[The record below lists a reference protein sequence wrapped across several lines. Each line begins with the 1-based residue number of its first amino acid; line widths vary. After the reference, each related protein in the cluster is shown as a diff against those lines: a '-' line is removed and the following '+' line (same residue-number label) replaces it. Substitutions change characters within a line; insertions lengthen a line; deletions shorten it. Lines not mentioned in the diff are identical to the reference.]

1 RAIQSRV
8 GLRERVEAIGRRI
21 IQREMPEEHRVFFE
35 QLPFIVVGTKDPAG
49 QPWATILSGP
59 PGFVTVPTPSRIEVS
74 AEPAAGDPALEGLEV
89 GATVALLG
97 IELHSRA
104 RIRANGRVRRRFDG
118 GFSVEIEQTFG
129 NCPKY
134 IQSRHIVPARPPG
147 GEASAPYERGH
158 GLIPSARTLIA
169 SADTFF
175 IATSHPGG
183 GSDPAIGMDVS
194 HRGGRPGFI
203 RIDGDV
209 LTVPD
214 FVGNYL
220 FNTLGN
226 LVLEPRA
233 GLVFPDFSTG
243 DLIQISADTEI
254 VWDGSEVDGFAGAAR
269 LLRFHVRETVRRK
282 GQLDIRETG
291 IVEPSPFLARTG
303 SWHSAGGAKEPT

>member
-1 RAIQSRV
+1 
-8 GLRERVEAIGRRI
+8 
-21 IQREMPEEHRVFFE
+21 MPEEHRFFFE

-59 PGFVTVPTPSRIEVS
+59 AGFVTVPMSTRIEVS
-74 AEPAAGDPALEGLEV
+74 AEPAIGDPVLSGLEV
-89 GATVALLG
+89 GGTIALLG

-104 RIRANGRVRRRFDG
+104 RIRANGRVHRRFDG
-118 GFSVEIEQTFG
+118 GFSVEIDQTFG

-134 IQSRHIVPARPPG
+134 IQGRHIVPARPG
-147 GEASAPYERGH
+147 GVEASAPSERGP
-158 GLIPSARTLIA
+158 GLIPSARKSIA

-254 VWDGSEVDGFAGAAR
+254 VWDGSEVN
-269 LLRFHVRETVRRK
+269 
-282 GQLDIRETG
+282 
-291 IVEPSPFLARTG
+291 
-303 SWHSAGGAKEPT
+303 